1 MNSYKEEKFT
11 FLIDDL
17 LAAIKQEDEDE
28 EMNIYRELKFR
39 FKLSDDQIHRKVM
52 KHFYHM
58 KSYFRPSL
66 KDSVDLS
73 IVEPLTYLMDG
84 WLLKGDICLNYGSYS
99 SGKTT
104 HCLYKAYKFAKGESI
119 LDRNAPCKKGKSLFI
134 CTDGGVSTFKRA
146 MYDLGLRD
154 DDPIFK
160 DGEDK
165 KIFVWGNE
173 ASQGQQAWY
182 GNINGIIK
190 LESFVQN
197 KGIDAVFIDSAK
209 SISSGAFNYLDN
221 VQVRDFIRISRDVI
235 AKPNNSHI
243 EILSHD
249 GTAKGAHAGA
259 KSWAEEASMV
269 IHLKPNINEDTKKQN
284 GVTAEFKKDR
294 AANIDPRRRVTYK
307 LEECEMVLENDKEI
321 VGSCNEV
328 ILEIMCDF
336 YKQGQKEVRRID
348 IVTTAFNIASA
359 ARKTVDNT
367 LGNMVNCKQL
377 RRPRKGVYALNP
389 KDIQRLKPVPDHS
402 PGITVGNSEN
412 ISYINKSNLISSHD
426 IETPL

>member
-1 MNSYKEEKFT
+1 MNSYKEKFT

-17 LAAIKQEDEDE
+17 LTAIKQEDEDA
-28 EMNIYRELKFR
+28 EMNINRELKFR
-39 FKLSDDQIHRKVM
+39 FKLSDDQIYRKVM
-52 KHFYHM
+52 KYFYDM
-58 KSYFRPSL
+58 KSDFRPSL
-66 KDSVDLS
+66 RDSVDLS
-73 IVEPLTYLMDG
+73 KVEPLTYLMDG
-84 WLLKGDICLNYGSYS
+84 WLLKGDVCLTYGSYF

-134 CTDGGVSTFKRA
+134 CTDGGVSTFKKA
-146 MYDLGLRD
+146 MYDLGLRE

-182 GNINGIIK
+182 ANINGIIR
-190 LESFVQN
+190 LESFVRY
-197 KGIDAVFIDSAK
+197 KEIDAVFIDSAK

-221 VQVRDFIRISRDVI
+221 VQVRDFIRISRDII
-235 AKPNNSHI
+235 AKPNNAHI

-259 KSWAEEASMV
+259 KSWAEEPSMV
-269 IHLKPNINEDTKKQN
+269 ICLKPNIDEDTKKQN

-307 LEECEMVLENDKEI
+307 LEECEMVLEEDKEI
-321 VGSCNEV
+321 VGSCNEL
-328 ILEIMCDF
+328 ILEILSDF
-336 YKQGQKEVRRID
+336 YQQGQKEVRRAD

-359 ARKTVDNT
+359 ARQTVDNT
-367 LGNMVNCKQL
+367 LGNMVNNKQI
-377 RRPRKGVYALNP
+377 RRTKKGVYALNP
-389 KDIQRLKPVPDHS
+389 KDIQRL
-402 PGITVGNSEN
+402 I
-412 ISYINKSNLISSHD
+412 
-426 IETPL
+426 

>member
-1 MNSYKEEKFT
+1 MYSYKEEKFT

-17 LAAIKQEDEDE
+17 LAAIKQEDEDA

-39 FKLSDDQIHRKVM
+39 FKLSDDQIYRKVM
-52 KHFYHM
+52 KYFYDM
-58 KSYFRPSL
+58 KSDFRPSL
-66 KDSVDLS
+66 RDSVDLS
-73 IVEPLTYLMDG
+73 TVEPLTYLMDG
-84 WLLKGDICLNYGSYS
+84 WLLKGDVCLTYGSYF

-134 CTDGGVSTFKRA
+134 CTDGGVSTFKKA
-146 MYDLGLRD
+146 MYDLGLRE

-173 ASQGQQAWY
+173 ASQGQEAWY
-182 GNINGIIK
+182 ANINGIIK
-190 LESFVQN
+190 LENFVQY

-221 VQVRDFIRISRDVI
+221 VQVRDFIRISRDII
-235 AKPNNSHI
+235 AKPNNAHI

-249 GTAKGAHAGA
+249 GTARGSHAGA
-259 KSWAEEASMV
+259 KSWAEEPSMV
-269 IHLKPNINEDTKKQN
+269 ICLTPNIDEDTKKQN

-307 LEECEMVLENDKEI
+307 LEECEMVLEDDKEI
-321 VGSCNEV
+321 VGSCNEL
-328 ILEIMCDF
+328 ILKILSDF
-336 YKQGQKEVRRID
+336 YQQGHKEVRRAD
-348 IVTTAFNIASA
+348 IVTTSFNIASA
-359 ARKTVDNT
+359 ARQTVDNT
-367 LGNMVNCKQL
+367 LGNMVNNKQI
-377 RRPRKGVYALNP
+377 RRTKKGVYALNP
-389 KDIQRLKPVPDHS
+389 KDIQRL
-402 PGITVGNSEN
+402 I
-412 ISYINKSNLISSHD
+412 
-426 IETPL
+426 

>member
-1 MNSYKEEKFT
+1 MNSFKEEKFT

-17 LAAIKQEDEDE
+17 LAAIKQEDEDA

-39 FKLSDDQIHRKVM
+39 FKLSDDQIYRKVM
-52 KHFYHM
+52 KYFYDM
-58 KSYFRPSL
+58 KSDFRPSL
-66 KDSVDLS
+66 RDSVDLS
-73 IVEPLTYLMDG
+73 KVEPLTYLMDG
-84 WLLKGDICLNYGSYS
+84 WLLKGDVCLTYGSYF

-134 CTDGGVSTFKRA
+134 CTDGGVSTFKKA
-146 MYDLGLRD
+146 MYDLGLRE

-182 GNINGIIK
+182 ANINGIIR
-190 LESFVQN
+190 LESFVRC
-197 KGIDAVFIDSAK
+197 KEIDAVFIDSAK

-221 VQVRDFIRISRDVI
+221 VQVRDFIRISRDII
-235 AKPNNSHI
+235 AKPNNAHI

-259 KSWAEEASMV
+259 KSWAEEPSMV
-269 IHLKPNINEDTKKQN
+269 ICLKPNIDEDTKKQN

-307 LEECEMVLENDKEI
+307 LEECEMVLEEDKEI
-321 VGSCNEV
+321 VGSCNEL
-328 ILEIMCDF
+328 ILEILSDF
-336 YKQGQKEVRRID
+336 YQQGQKEVRRAD

-359 ARKTVDNT
+359 ARQTVDNT
-367 LGNMVNCKQL
+367 LGNMVNNKQI
-377 RRPRKGVYALNP
+377 RRTKKGVYALNP
-389 KDIQRLKPVPDHS
+389 KDIQRL
-402 PGITVGNSEN
+402 I
-412 ISYINKSNLISSHD
+412 
-426 IETPL
+426 

>member
-17 LAAIKQEDEDE
+17 LAAIKQEDEDA
-28 EMNIYRELKFR
+28 EMNINRELKFR
-39 FKLSDDQIHRKVM
+39 FKLSDDQIYRKVM
-52 KHFYHM
+52 KYFYDM
-58 KSYFRPSL
+58 KSDFRPSL
-66 KDSVDLS
+66 RDSVDLS
-73 IVEPLTYLMDG
+73 KVEPLTYLMDG
-84 WLLKGDICLNYGSYS
+84 WLLKGDVCLTYGSYF

-134 CTDGGVSTFKRA
+134 CTDGGVSTFKKA
-146 MYDLGLRD
+146 MYDLGLRE

-182 GNINGIIK
+182 ANINGIIR
-190 LESFVQN
+190 LESFVRY
-197 KGIDAVFIDSAK
+197 KEIDAVFIDSAK

-221 VQVRDFIRISRDVI
+221 VQVRDFIRISRDII
-235 AKPNNSHI
+235 AKPNNAHI

-259 KSWAEEASMV
+259 KSWAEEPSMV
-269 IHLKPNINEDTKKQN
+269 ICLKPNIDEDTKKQN

-307 LEECEMVLENDKEI
+307 LEECEMVLEEDKEI
-321 VGSCNEV
+321 VGSCNEL
-328 ILEIMCDF
+328 ILEILSDF
-336 YKQGQKEVRRID
+336 YQQGQKEVRRAD

-359 ARKTVDNT
+359 ARQTVDNT
-367 LGNMVNCKQL
+367 LGNMVNNKQI
-377 RRPRKGVYALNP
+377 RRTKKGVYALNP
-389 KDIQRLKPVPDHS
+389 KDIQRL
-402 PGITVGNSEN
+402 I
-412 ISYINKSNLISSHD
+412 
-426 IETPL
+426 

>member
-17 LAAIKQEDEDE
+17 LAAIKQEDEDA
-28 EMNIYRELKFR
+28 EMNINRELKFR
-39 FKLSDDQIHRKVM
+39 FKLSDDQIYRKVM
-52 KHFYHM
+52 KYFYDM
-58 KSYFRPSL
+58 KSDFRPSL
-66 KDSVDLS
+66 RDSVDLS
-73 IVEPLTYLMDG
+73 KVEPLTYLMDG
-84 WLLKGDICLNYGSYS
+84 WLLKGDVCLTYGSYF

-134 CTDGGVSTFKRA
+134 CTDGGVSTFKKA
-146 MYDLGLRD
+146 MYDLGLRE

-182 GNINGIIK
+182 ANINGIIR
-190 LESFVQN
+190 LESFVRY
-197 KGIDAVFIDSAK
+197 KEIDAVFIDSAK

-221 VQVRDFIRISRDVI
+221 VQVRDFIRISRDII
-235 AKPNNSHI
+235 AKPNNAHI

-259 KSWAEEASMV
+259 KSWAEEPSMV
-269 IHLKPNINEDTKKQN
+269 ICLKPNIDEDTKKQN

-307 LEECEMVLENDKEI
+307 LEECEMVLEEDKEI
-321 VGSCNEV
+321 VGSCNEL
-328 ILEIMCDF
+328 ILEILSDF
-336 YKQGQKEVRRID
+336 YQQGQKEVRRAD

-359 ARKTVDNT
+359 ARQTVDNT
-367 LGNMVNCKQL
+367 LGNMVNNKHI
-377 RRPRKGVYALNP
+377 RRTKKGVYALNP
-389 KDIQRLKPVPDHS
+389 KDIQRL
-402 PGITVGNSEN
+402 I
-412 ISYINKSNLISSHD
+412 
-426 IETPL
+426 

>member
-11 FLIDDL
+11 FLINDL

-52 KHFYHM
+52 KYFYDM
-58 KSYFRPSL
+58 KSDFRPSL
-66 KDSVDLS
+66 RDSVDLS
-73 IVEPLTYLMDG
+73 KVEPLTYLMDG
-84 WLLKGDICLNYGSYS
+84 WLLKGDVCLTYGSYF

-134 CTDGGVSTFKRA
+134 CTDGGVSTFKKA
-146 MYDLGLRD
+146 MYDLGLRE

-182 GNINGIIK
+182 ANINGIIR
-190 LESFVQN
+190 LESFVRY
-197 KGIDAVFIDSAK
+197 KEIDAVFIDSAK

-221 VQVRDFIRISRDVI
+221 VQVRDFIRISRDII
-235 AKPNNSHI
+235 AKPNNAHI

-249 GTAKGAHAGA
+249 GTARGSHAGA
-259 KSWAEEASMV
+259 KSWAEEPSMV
-269 IHLKPNINEDTKKQN
+269 ICLKPNIDEDTKKQN

-307 LEECEMVLENDKEI
+307 LEECEMVLEKGKEI
-321 VGSCNEV
+321 VGSCNQV

-359 ARKTVDNT
+359 ARQTVDNT
-367 LGNMVNCKQL
+367 LGNMVNSKQI
-377 RRPRKGVYALNP
+377 RRTKKGVYALNP
-389 KDIQRLKPVPDHS
+389 KDIQK
-402 PGITVGNSEN
+402 
-412 ISYINKSNLISSHD
+412 LI
-426 IETPL
+426 

>member
-1 MNSYKEEKFT
+1 MNSFKEEKFT

-17 LAAIKQEDEDE
+17 LAAIKEEDEDA

-39 FKLSDDQIHRKVM
+39 FKLSDDQIYRKVM
-52 KHFYHM
+52 KYFYDM
-58 KSYFRPSL
+58 KSDFRPSL
-66 KDSVDLS
+66 RDSVDLS
-73 IVEPLTYLMDG
+73 TVEPLTYLMDG
-84 WLLKGDICLNYGSYS
+84 WLLKGDVCLTYGSYF

-134 CTDGGVSTFKRA
+134 CTDGGVSTFKKA
-146 MYDLGLRD
+146 MYDLGLRE

-173 ASQGQQAWY
+173 ASQGQEAWY
-182 GNINGIIK
+182 TNINGIIK
-190 LESFVQN
+190 LENFVQY

-221 VQVRDFIRISRDVI
+221 VQVRDFIRISRDII
-235 AKPNNSHI
+235 AKPNNAHI

-249 GTAKGAHAGA
+249 GTARGPHAGA
-259 KSWAEEASMV
+259 KSWAEEPSMV
-269 IHLKPNINEDTKKQN
+269 ICLKPNIDEDTKKQN

-307 LEECEMVLENDKEI
+307 LEECEMVLEEDKEI
-321 VGSCNEV
+321 VGSCNEL
-328 ILEIMCDF
+328 ILEILSDF
-336 YKQGQKEVRRID
+336 YQQGQKEVRRAD
-348 IVTTAFNIASA
+348 IVTTAFNTASA
-359 ARKTVDNT
+359 ARQTVDNT
-367 LGNMVNCKQL
+367 LGNMVNSKQI
-377 RRPRKGVYALNP
+377 RRPKKGVYALNP
-389 KDIQRLKPVPDHS
+389 KDIQKLSVPDH
-402 PGITVGNSEN
+402 
-412 ISYINKSNLISSHD
+412 Y
-426 IETPL
+426 

>member
-1 MNSYKEEKFT
+1 MYSYKEEKFT

-39 FKLSDDQIHRKVM
+39 FKLSDDQIYRKVM
-52 KHFYHM
+52 KYFYDM
-58 KSYFRPSL
+58 KSDFRPSL
-66 KDSVDLS
+66 RDSVDLS
-73 IVEPLTYLMDG
+73 TVEPLTYLMDG
-84 WLLKGDICLNYGSYS
+84 WLLKGDVCLTYGSYF

-134 CTDGGVSTFKRA
+134 CTDGGVSTFKKA
-146 MYDLGLRD
+146 MYDLGLRE

-173 ASQGQQAWY
+173 ASQGQEAWY
-182 GNINGIIK
+182 ANINGIIK
-190 LESFVQN
+190 LENFVQY

-221 VQVRDFIRISRDVI
+221 VQVRDFIRISRDII
-235 AKPNNSHI
+235 AKPNNAHI

-249 GTAKGAHAGA
+249 GTARGSHAGA
-259 KSWAEEASMV
+259 KSWAEEPSMV
-269 IHLKPNINEDTKKQN
+269 ICLTPNIDEDTKKQN

-307 LEECEMVLENDKEI
+307 LEECEMVLEDDKEI
-321 VGSCNEV
+321 VGSCNEL
-328 ILEIMCDF
+328 ILKILSDF
-336 YKQGQKEVRRID
+336 YQQGHKEVRRAD
-348 IVTTAFNIASA
+348 IVTTSFNIASA
-359 ARKTVDNT
+359 ARQTVDNT
-367 LGNMVNCKQL
+367 LGNMVNNKQI
-377 RRPRKGVYALNP
+377 RRTKKGVYALNP
-389 KDIQRLKPVPDHS
+389 KDIQRL
-402 PGITVGNSEN
+402 I
-412 ISYINKSNLISSHD
+412 
-426 IETPL
+426 

>member
-17 LAAIKQEDEDE
+17 LAAIKQEDEDA
-28 EMNIYRELKFR
+28 EMNINRELKFR
-39 FKLSDDQIHRKVM
+39 FKLSDDQIYRKVM
-52 KHFYHM
+52 KYFYDM
-58 KSYFRPSL
+58 KSDFRPSL
-66 KDSVDLS
+66 RDSVDLS
-73 IVEPLTYLMDG
+73 KVEPLTYLMDG
-84 WLLKGDICLNYGSYS
+84 WLLKGDVCLTYGSYF

-134 CTDGGVSTFKRA
+134 CTDGGVSTFKKA
-146 MYDLGLRD
+146 MYDLGLRE

-182 GNINGIIK
+182 ANINGIIR
-190 LESFVQN
+190 LESFVRY
-197 KGIDAVFIDSAK
+197 KEIDAVFIDSAK

-221 VQVRDFIRISRDVI
+221 VQVRDFIRISRDII
-235 AKPNNSHI
+235 AKPNNAHI

-259 KSWAEEASMV
+259 KSWAEEPSMV
-269 IHLKPNINEDTKKQN
+269 ICLKPNIDEDTKKQN

-307 LEECEMVLENDKEI
+307 LEECEMVLEEDKEI
-321 VGSCNEV
+321 VGSCNEL
-328 ILEIMCDF
+328 ILEILSDF
-336 YKQGQKEVRRID
+336 YQQGQKEVRRAD

-367 LGNMVNCKQL
+367 LGNMVNNKQI
-377 RRPRKGVYALNP
+377 RRTKKGVYALNP
-389 KDIQRLKPVPDHS
+389 KDIQRL
-402 PGITVGNSEN
+402 I
-412 ISYINKSNLISSHD
+412 
-426 IETPL
+426 

>member
-11 FLIDDL
+11 FLIEDL

-28 EMNIYRELKFR
+28 EMNILRELKFR

-52 KHFYHM
+52 KYFYQI
-58 KSYFRPSL
+58 KSDFRPAL

-73 IVEPLTYLMDG
+73 TVEPLTYLMDG

-99 SGKTT
+99 SGKTI
-104 HCLYKAYKFAKGESI
+104 HCLYKAYKLAKGESI

-182 GNINGIIK
+182 ANINGIIK
-190 LESFVQN
+190 LENFVQY

-209 SISSGAFNYLDN
+209 SVSSGAFNYLDN

-235 AKPNNSHI
+235 AKPNNAHI

-249 GTAKGAHAGA
+249 GTAKGSHAGA
-259 KSWAEEASMV
+259 KSWAEEPSMV
-269 IHLKPNINEDTKKQN
+269 IFLKPNINEATKKQN
-284 GVTAEFKKDR
+284 GVTVEFKKDR
-294 AANIDPRRRVTYK
+294 AANIEPRRRLTYK
-307 LEECEMVLENDKEI
+307 LEECEMVLEDNREI
-321 VGSCNEV
+321 VGSCNDV
-328 ILEIMCDF
+328 ILEIMRDF
-336 YKQGQKEVRRID
+336 YKQGQKEVRRAD
-348 IVTTAFNIASA
+348 IVTTAFNTASA
-359 ARKTVDNT
+359 ARQTVDNT
-367 LGNMVNCKQL
+367 LGNMVNSKQI
-377 RRPRKGVYALNP
+377 RRPKKGVYALNP
-389 KDIQRLKPVPDHS
+389 KDIQKLSVPDH
-402 PGITVGNSEN
+402 
-412 ISYINKSNLISSHD
+412 Y
-426 IETPL
+426 

>member
-17 LAAIKQEDEDE
+17 LAAIKQEDEDA

-39 FKLSDDQIHRKVM
+39 FKLSDDQIYRKVM
-52 KHFYHM
+52 KYFYDM
-58 KSYFRPSL
+58 KSDFRPSL
-66 KDSVDLS
+66 RDSVDLS
-73 IVEPLTYLMDG
+73 KVEPLTYLMDG
-84 WLLKGDICLNYGSYS
+84 WLLKGDVCLTYGSYF

-134 CTDGGVSTFKRA
+134 CTDGGVSTFKKA
-146 MYDLGLRD
+146 MYDLGLRE

-182 GNINGIIK
+182 ANINGIIR
-190 LESFVQN
+190 LESFVRY
-197 KGIDAVFIDSAK
+197 KEIDAVFIDSAK

-221 VQVRDFIRISRDVI
+221 VQVRDFIRISRDII
-235 AKPNNSHI
+235 AKPNNAHI

-259 KSWAEEASMV
+259 KSWAEEPSMV
-269 IHLKPNINEDTKKQN
+269 ICLKPNIDEDTKKQN

-307 LEECEMVLENDKEI
+307 LEECEMVLEEDKEI
-321 VGSCNEV
+321 VGSCNEL
-328 ILEIMCDF
+328 ILEILSDF
-336 YKQGQKEVRRID
+336 YQQGQKEVRRAD

-359 ARKTVDNT
+359 ARQTVDNT
-367 LGNMVNCKQL
+367 LGNMVNNKQI
-377 RRPRKGVYALNP
+377 RRTKKGVYALNP
-389 KDIQRLKPVPDHS
+389 KDIQRL
-402 PGITVGNSEN
+402 I
-412 ISYINKSNLISSHD
+412 
-426 IETPL
+426 

>member
-17 LAAIKQEDEDE
+17 LAAIKQEDEDA

-39 FKLSDDQIHRKVM
+39 FKLSDDQIYRKVM
-52 KHFYHM
+52 KYFYDM
-58 KSYFRPSL
+58 KSDFRPSL
-66 KDSVDLS
+66 RDSVDLS
-73 IVEPLTYLMDG
+73 KVEPLTYLMDG
-84 WLLKGDICLNYGSYS
+84 WLLKGDVCLTYGSYF

-134 CTDGGVSTFKRA
+134 CTDGGVSTFKKA
-146 MYDLGLRD
+146 MYDLGLRE

-165 KIFVWGNE
+165 KIFVWGKE

-182 GNINGIIK
+182 ANINGIIR
-190 LESFVQN
+190 LESFVRC

-221 VQVRDFIRISRDVI
+221 VQVRDFIRISRDII
-235 AKPNNSHI
+235 AKPNNAHI

-259 KSWAEEASMV
+259 KSWAEEPSMV
-269 IHLKPNINEDTKKQN
+269 ICLKPNIDEDTKKQN

-307 LEECEMVLENDKEI
+307 LEECEMVLEEDKEI
-321 VGSCNEV
+321 VGSCNEL
-328 ILEIMCDF
+328 ILEILSDF
-336 YKQGQKEVRRID
+336 YQQGQKEVRRAD

-359 ARKTVDNT
+359 ARQTVDNT
-367 LGNMVNCKQL
+367 LGNMVNNKQI
-377 RRPRKGVYALNP
+377 RRTKKGVYALNP
-389 KDIQRLKPVPDHS
+389 KDIQRL
-402 PGITVGNSEN
+402 I
-412 ISYINKSNLISSHD
+412 
-426 IETPL
+426 

>member
-17 LAAIKQEDEDE
+17 LAAIKQEDEDA

-39 FKLSDDQIHRKVM
+39 FKLSDDQIYRKVM
-52 KHFYHM
+52 KYFYDM
-58 KSYFRPSL
+58 KSDFRPSL
-66 KDSVDLS
+66 RDSVDLS
-73 IVEPLTYLMDG
+73 KVEPLTYLMDG
-84 WLLKGDICLNYGSYS
+84 WLLKGDVCLTYGSYF

-119 LDRNAPCKKGKSLFI
+119 LDRNAPFKKGKSLFI
-134 CTDGGVSTFKRA
+134 CTDGGVSTFKKA
-146 MYDLGLRD
+146 MYDLGLRE

-182 GNINGIIK
+182 ANINGIIK
-190 LESFVQN
+190 LESFVRY
-197 KGIDAVFIDSAK
+197 KEIDAVFIDSAK

-221 VQVRDFIRISRDVI
+221 LQVRDFIRISRDII
-235 AKPNNSHI
+235 AKPNNAHI

-259 KSWAEEASMV
+259 KSWAEEPSMV
-269 IHLKPNINEDTKKQN
+269 ICLKPNIDEDTKKQN

-307 LEECEMVLENDKEI
+307 LEECEMVLEEDKEI
-321 VGSCNEV
+321 VGSCNEL
-328 ILEIMCDF
+328 ILEILSDF
-336 YKQGQKEVRRID
+336 YQQGQKEVRRAD

-359 ARKTVDNT
+359 ARQTVDNT
-367 LGNMVNCKQL
+367 LGNMVNNKQI
-377 RRPRKGVYALNP
+377 RRTKKGVYALNP
-389 KDIQRLKPVPDHS
+389 KDIQRL
-402 PGITVGNSEN
+402 I
-412 ISYINKSNLISSHD
+412 
-426 IETPL
+426 

>member
-17 LAAIKQEDEDE
+17 LAAIKQEDEDQ
-28 EMNIYRELKFR
+28 EMNIYRELKFI
-39 FKLSDDQIHRKVM
+39 FKLSDDQIHRKLM
-52 KHFYHM
+52 KYFYQI
-58 KSYFRPSL
+58 KSDFRPALS
-66 KDSVDLS
+66 DSVDLS
-73 IVEPLTYLMDG
+73 KVEPLTYLMDG
-84 WLLKGDICLNYGSYS
+84 WLLKGDVCLTYGSYF

-104 HCLYKAYKFAKGESI
+104 HCLFKAYKFAKGESI
-119 LDRNAPCKKGKSLFI
+119 LDRNAPCKKGRSLFI

-146 MYDLGLRD
+146 MYDLGLRE

-173 ASQGQQAWY
+173 ASQGQEAWY
-182 GNINGIIK
+182 ANINGIIK
-190 LESFVQN
+190 LENFVQY

-259 KSWAEEASMV
+259 KSWAEEVSMV

-321 VGSCNEV
+321 VGSCNQV

-336 YKQGQKEVRRID
+336 YKQGQEEVRRID

-402 PGITVGNSEN
+402 SGITVGKSVN
-412 ISYINKSNLISSHD
+412 IGYINQSNLISSHD
-426 IETPL
+426 I